1 MSDQENHKKSEPP
14 PGPPRSRTSTSSMT
28 PPAPRVSSR
37 MSMPR
42 VTVRLSAVD
51 FDVVNAARRILEGS
65 LGVVP
70 GDRVVVLLDRARSD
84 MASVLI
90 EVAQSIGAVANVLV
104 LEEFGERPLSELPGP
119 VLDALHT
126 AQASILLISSHD
138 AEMGLRRELLS
149 YVVDNRLRHAHMPG
163 VSRSSV
169 IIGFSTDPARIAEA
183 TRSVRIRM
191 RPRSTLHLRSSAGSD
206 LSVSLAPEHRWVEHV
221 GTIRPGRWEN
231 LPSGALVTAVGD
243 ANGVFVSDASI
254 GSEHAAAVGVL
265 DRTPVRFDIEN
276 GVCKAVRCSDRSLQR
291 AIEEVLRRE
300 RDLDRIGLVYLGTN
314 IGIVRPTG
322 EAVCDQNMPGLHI
335 GFGATFPEHTG
346 ASWTSRGQLTAT
358 GASGDVDLDGSPLLR
373 SGRYIVS

>member
-1 MSDQENHKKSEPP
+1 MSDQENRKKSEPP
-14 PGPPRSRTSTSSMT
+14 PGSMRARTSTSSLR
-28 PPAPRVSSR
+28 PPARVSSR
-37 MSMPR
+37 MSIPR

-70 GDRVVVLLDRARSD
+70 GDRVFVLLDRARSD

-90 EVAQSIGAVANVLV
+90 EVAQSLGAVANVLV
-104 LEEFGERPLSELPGP
+104 LEEFGERPLAELPGP

-138 AEMGLRRELLS
+138 AEMGLCRELLS
-149 YVVDNRLRHAHMPG
+149 YVADNRLRHAHMPG

-183 TRSVRIRM
+183 TRGVRMRM
-191 RPRSTLHLRSSAGSD
+191 RPGSTLHLRSSAGSD
-206 LSVSLAPEHRWVEHV
+206 LSLSLAPEHRWVERV

-243 ANGVFVSDASI
+243 ANGVFVSDASLS
-254 GSEHAAAVGVL
+254 SEHAAAVGVL
-265 DRTPVRFDIEN
+265 DRTPVRFEIDN
-276 GVCKAVRCSDRSLQR
+276 GVCKAVRCGDRSLQR

-300 RDLDRIGLVYLGTN
+300 RDLDRVGLVYLGTN
-314 IGIVRPTG
+314 LGIARPTG

-335 GFGATFPEHTG
+335 GFGATFPEQTG
-346 ASWTSRGQLTAT
+346 ASWTSRGQLVAT
-358 GASGDVDLDGSPLLR
+358 CASGDVDLDGSPLLR